1 MTKPA
6 LNLQSLRFLVADG
19 NSYFQTILYGILHAL
34 GAQHIA
40 VTGTGDEALARSR
53 SDITDLLIC
62 DWSLPEVDGFDLV
75 RRIRTDSHNP
85 NRYTPVIVLTS
96 HAQAHTVER
105 ARDCGANFVL
115 AKPISPKLLYD
126 RLLWIAE
133 DPRPF
138 VMAPGGYN
146 GPDRRFKKDGASSVE
161 VERRGRP
168 HAAAAPPVTAPSL
181 GPAVAAMTLH

>member
-19 NSYFQTILYGILHAL
+19 NSYFQTLLYGILHAL

-40 VTGTGDEALARSR
+40 LTGTGDEALARSR
-53 SDITDLLIC
+53 ADVTDLLIC
-62 DWSLPEVDGFDLV
+62 DWSLPQLDGFDLV
-75 RRIRTDSHNP
+75 RRIREDNHNP
-85 NRYTPVIVLTS
+85 NRFTPVIVLTS
-96 HAQAHTVER
+96 HAQVQTVER

-138 VMAPGGYN
+138 VMAPGYM
-146 GPDRRFKKDGASSVE
+146 GPDRRFKTD
-161 VERRGRP
+161 
-168 HAAAAPPVTAPSL
+168 AAPPAARRRSDSAAP
-181 GPAVAAMTLH
+181 AAANAAAAMTLH

>member
-19 NSYFQTILYGILHAL
+19 NSYFQSILYGILHAL

-40 VTGTGDEALARSR
+40 VTGNGDEALARSR
-53 SDITDLLIC
+53 ADITDLLIC
-62 DWSLPEVDGFDLV
+62 DGNLPELDGFDLI
-75 RRIRTDSHNP
+75 RRIREDNHNP
-85 NRYTPVIVLTS
+85 NRHTPVIVLTG

-133 DPRPF
+133 DPRSF
-138 VMAPGGYN
+138 VLAPGYI
-146 GPDRRFKKDGASSVE
+146 GPDRRFRSSPPLGE
-161 VERRGRP
+161 ADRRIGRD
-168 HAAAAPPVTAPSL
+168 APPVSAAKQAV
-181 GPAVAAMTLH
+181 PATMH